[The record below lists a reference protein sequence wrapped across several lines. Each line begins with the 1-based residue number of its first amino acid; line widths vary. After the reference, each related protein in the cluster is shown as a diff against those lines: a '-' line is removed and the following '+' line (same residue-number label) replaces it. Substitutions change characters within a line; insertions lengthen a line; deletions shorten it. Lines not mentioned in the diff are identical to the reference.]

1 MIDDSKLSLDIVWKS
16 LRQILEALVYIHSR
30 NVIHRDLKPAN
41 IFIDDEE
48 NVRLGDFGLA
58 TSNQTTKQE
67 EITNPESEA
76 EVLYEA
82 IDDISGLLGA
92 SSSAGN
98 LSNPPS
104 SRSITGGVG
113 TTFYMAPEQE
123 HSKLSKFKTSYDSK
137 ADMYSLGVLLF
148 EMFLLRPIGC
158 TYMERA
164 EMLTT
169 LKGGPR
175 GVIPDVDTSSTLFTA
190 TGDIVGDWEQASE
203 QRLPKSFKDSVPINA
218 QKIILW
224 CLERSPKNRPSA
236 KQLLECDLMPRKVEL
251 EKRYLNEVLQTLS
264 NPQSEESYYQILS
277 KMFARPT
284 SSAVLITYDNEIS
297 IRASKIDAQHLLAT
311 SLATVK
317 GSQWSRLSYTNPMSS
332 VSVAAAVSAL
342 QRARNVGTVSGGG
355 REGEGEFILSNTI
368 LVWNI
373 HRRRSA
379 EKRLLFVGYRFGIL
393 FSHFSQTMLTS
404 YVLFHI
410 HPSSSFTRCPSTGC
424 NSVSTNSRHG
434 RRD

>member
-48 NVRLGDFGLA
+48 NIRLGDFGLA
-58 TSNQTTKQE
+58 TSNQTTKTE
-67 EITNPESEA
+67 EEANPGSEA

-82 IDDISGLLGA
+82 IDDISGLLGT
-92 SSSAGN
+92 SSSAAN

-123 HSKLSKFKTSYDSK
+123 HSKLSKFKTSYNSK

-148 EMFLLRPIGC
+148 EMFLLRPIGF

-175 GVIPDVDTSSTLFTA
+175 GVIPDADTSSTLFTA
-190 TGDIVGDWEQASE
+190 TGEIVGDWEQASE
-203 QRLPKSFKDSVPINA
+203 QRLPKQFRDEVPINA

-236 KQLLECDLMPRKVEL
+236 KQLLECDLLPRKVEL

-277 KMFARPT
+277 KMFGRPT

-317 GSQWSRLSYTNPMSS
+317 GLHWSRLSYTNPMSS

-342 QRARNVGTVSGGG
+342 QRARNVGSVSGGG
-355 REGEGEFILSNTI
+355 REGEGKF
-368 LVWNI
+368 VFRI
-373 HRRRSA
+373 HKPDLGSM
-379 EKRLLFVGYRFGIL
+379 G
-393 FSHFSQTMLTS
+393 TTS
-404 YVLFHI
+404 LVLFL
-410 HPSSSFTRCPSTGC
+410 
-424 NSVSTNSRHG
+424 VSLFYDGEH
-434 RRD
+434 

>member
-1 MIDDSKLSLDIVWKS
+1 MRDMIDDSKLSLDIVWKS

-48 NVRLGDFGLA
+48 NIRLGDFGLA
-58 TSNQTTKQE
+58 TSNQTTKTE
-67 EITNPESEA
+67 EETNPGSEA

-82 IDDISGLLGA
+82 IDDISGLLGT
-92 SSSAGN
+92 SSSAAN

-148 EMFLLRPIGC
+148 EMFLLRPIGF

-175 GVIPDVDTSSTLFTA
+175 GVIPDADTSSTLFTA
-190 TGDIVGDWEQASE
+190 TGEIVGDWEQASE
-203 QRLPKSFKDSVPINA
+203 QRLPKQFRDEVPINA

-236 KQLLECDLMPRKVEL
+236 KQLLECDLLPRKVEL

-277 KMFARPT
+277 KMFGRPT

-297 IRASKIDAQHLLAT
+297 IRA
-311 SLATVK
+311 
-317 GSQWSRLSYTNPMSS
+317 
-332 VSVAAAVSAL
+332 
-342 QRARNVGTVSGGG
+342 
-355 REGEGEFILSNTI
+355 
-368 LVWNI
+368 
-373 HRRRSA
+373 
-379 EKRLLFVGYRFGIL
+379 
-393 FSHFSQTMLTS
+393 
-404 YVLFHI
+404 
-410 HPSSSFTRCPSTGC
+410 
-424 NSVSTNSRHG
+424 
-434 RRD
+434 